1 MNHKVT
7 IFCDIDGT
15 LVHHKNPSITST
27 DTHKMSLL
35 PGTLEKLIEW
45 EKKGYY
51 IVLTTARK
59 ESMRKVTQKQ
69 LSKVGIF
76 YDQLIMGISSGGR
89 YLINDDKP
97 DGTKT
102 SFAINLPRNKGLEDI
117 NI

>member
-15 LVHHKNPSITST
+15 LVFHHNPTTTSKNL
-27 DTHKMSLL
+27 HKMDLL
-35 PGTLEKLIEW
+35 PGTLDKFIEW

-59 ESMRKVTQKQ
+59 ESMRKVTKKQ
-69 LSKVGIF
+69 LTEVGIF
-76 YDQLIMGISSGGR
+76 YDQLIMGISSGKR
-89 YLINDDKP
+89 YLINDSKP
-97 DGTKT
+97 DGTLT
-102 SFAINLPRNKGLEDI
+102 SFSINTSRNEGIKNI

>member
-15 LVHHKNPSITST
+15 LVHHQNPSITST
-27 DTHKMSLL
+27 NLHKMMLL

-59 ESMRKVTQKQ
+59 KSMRKVTQKQ
-69 LSKVGIF
+69 LSEVGIF
-76 YDQLIMGISSGGR
+76 YDQLIMGISSGSR
-89 YLINDDKP
+89 YLINDNKP
-97 DGTKT
+97 DGTIT
-102 SFAINLPRNKGLEDI
+102 SFSINLIRDEGIGEI

>member
-15 LVHHKNPSITST
+15 LVHHQNPSITST
-27 DTHKMSLL
+27 DTHKMLLL
-35 PGTLEKLIEW
+35 PDTLEKLIEW

-69 LSKVGIF
+69 LTEVGIF
-76 YDQLIMGISSGGR
+76 YDQLIMGISSGRR

-102 SFAINLPRNKGLEDI
+102 SFAINLPRNKGLGDI